1 MPIEIWFPSFVFYQ
15 DLSLEPAA
23 RQSAIEAVRDHID
36 AATLKRDGYVTSNN
50 TRNDLHLDPR
60 MAALLEAF
68 RAPLDGL
75 LHEHL
80 KVDRT
85 NTRFCIGRCWPVY
98 QTDNGASGRL
108 HYHSG
113 AVLSAVFYLLA
124 PAGSGGLEFYKPV
137 ETVLDNLPV
146 TERSALTYRTTEYA
160 AVPDRLMVFCGELR
174 HRRRANTGTSD
185 SLERI
190 AVAFDL
196 FSSVDLAVLGGGRP
210 HAEQLR
216 EFP

>member
-15 DLSLEPAA
+15 DLSLEANT
-23 RQSAIEAVRDHID
+23 RQSALEAVRDHID
-36 AATLKRDGYVTSNN
+36 AGTLKRDGFITASNA
-50 TRNDLHLDPR
+50 RSDLHLDPR

-75 LHEHL
+75 LHEQL
-80 KVDRT
+80 KVDRD
-85 NTRFCIGRCWPVY
+85 NARFFIGRCWPVY

-124 PAGSGGLEFYKPV
+124 PPGSGGLEFYKPAD
-137 ETVLDNLPV
+137 TMLDNLPV
-146 TERSALTYRTTEYA
+146 SERSTLTYRTAEYA
-160 AVPDRLMVFCGELR
+160 AVQDRLLVFCGELR
-174 HRRRANTGTSD
+174 HRRLSNTGASS

-190 AVAFDL
+190 AVSFDL
-196 FSSVDLAVLGGGRP
+196 FSTVDIGVRGGGRP
-210 HAEQLR
+210 HADQLR
-216 EFP
+216 AFP